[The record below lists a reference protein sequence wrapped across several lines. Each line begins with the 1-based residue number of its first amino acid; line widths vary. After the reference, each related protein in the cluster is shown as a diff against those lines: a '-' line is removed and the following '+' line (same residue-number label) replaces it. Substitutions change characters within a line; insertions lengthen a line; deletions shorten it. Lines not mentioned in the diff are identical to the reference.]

1 MNSCL
6 ERSFMLITLTT
17 DFGHRDPFVGIMKG
31 VIAGINPK
39 AQVIDLTHG
48 IPRHDVMAGA
58 LTLCHSFSYFPSGTI
73 HVVVIDPGVGGTR
86 RPILTE
92 SAGNYFIGP
101 DNGVLSLAMEG
112 GRLEQIIELTN
123 AKYHLKAPGA
133 TFHGRDIFAPVAAHL
148 SLGVLPAAFGDKLST
163 IVKLHIP
170 RVVRSQNRLA
180 GEIIYID
187 GYGNLFTNIGAQDLT
202 GCPGEKLVL
211 TIGRATVRGL
221 ASSYDSVKVNDLAAI
236 INSWGILEVAA
247 YKGNAEQTCKA
258 KIGDKVLLTWAG

>member
-58 LTLCHSFSYFPSGTI
+58 LTLCHSLSYFPSGTI

-86 RPILTE
+86 RPILTA

-112 GRLEQIIELTN
+112 GRPEQIIELTN
-123 AKYHLKAPGA
+123 AKYHLEAPSA

-148 SLGVLPAAFGDKLST
+148 SLGVLPAAFGDKLSS
-163 IVKLHIP
+163 IVKLQIP
-170 RVVRSQNRLA
+170 RVVRNQNRLA

-187 GYGNLFTNIGAQDLT
+187 GYGNLFTNIGAHDLT
-202 GCPGEKLVL
+202 GCPGEKLAL
-211 TIGRATVRGL
+211 TIGRTTVRGL
-221 ASSYDSVKVNDLAAI
+221 ASRYDSVKVNDLAAI

-258 KIGDKVLLTWAG
+258 KVGDKVLLTWAG